1 MEEET
6 PIKGLTK
13 WFKGLNTKSTSKL
26 LLVYG
31 ESGIGKTY
39 FIESHLSKKLKLKP
53 LTNDKIDQL
62 MDEKPSNYS
71 SFLSLFFDVI
81 TFDDIDDK
89 KKIMVI
95 NEKTLY
101 NFEKCSK
108 IIIKLIDD
116 SIKLNYPMII
126 IIDSEHKKLISN
138 LEKKAITI
146 RFNKPGND
154 EVKKILNMILIKN
167 NISDKID
174 PRTKGKI
181 SNTLNNKICELS
193 NNNLNKVFVLVNN
206 LINNY
211 CDIVNDSKVI
221 TKNNFIEF
229 LKDTVENNNKNNI
242 YVSNYKLLT
251 KYESIE
257 QAMELYNND
266 NIDNPLI
273 MEESYTQKII
283 AYENANGT
291 IEPIKDIVVRLTKSF
306 TYSNLIDTYI
316 YNSQQWTNLKRIYG
330 YFSCVLPSYL
340 LSKIEIDYSP
350 NVKFLSDMNKTSIQ
364 KINTKQ
370 IFNVY
375 ENFDII
381 NIDYYIYIGN
391 YIKSIISQC
400 SDGKKDNKLLIKK
413 FNEFVKYYKIN
424 QSTIERLL
432 KINKLDLVQIKI
444 NKSLEE
450 VKHDIINETIKVVD
464 RYEWNTDN

>member
-39 FIESHLSKKLKLKP
+39 FIESRLSKKLKLKP

-146 RFNKPGND
+146 RFNKPSND
-154 EVKKILNMILIKN
+154 EIKKILNMILIKN

-174 PRTKGKI
+174 PRTKGRI

-306 TYSNLIDTYI
+306 TCSNLIDTYI

-444 NKSLEE
+444 NKSL
-450 VKHDIINETIKVVD
+450 DQLFI
-464 RYEWNTDN
+464 

>member
-174 PRTKGKI
+174 PRTKGRI

>member
-116 SIKLNYPMII
+116 SIRLNYPMII

-154 EVKKILNMILIKN
+154 EIKKILNMILIKN

-444 NKSLEE
+444 NKSL
-450 VKHDIINETIKVVD
+450 DQLFI
-464 RYEWNTDN
+464 

>member
-39 FIESHLSKKLKLKP
+39 FIESHLSTKLKLKP

-116 SIKLNYPMII
+116 SIKLNYPIII

-146 RFNKPGND
+146 RFTKPGND

-174 PRTKGKI
+174 PRTKGRI

-400 SDGKKDNKLLIKK
+400 SEGKKDNKMLIKK
-413 FNEFVKYYKIN
+413 FNEFVKYYKE
-424 QSTIERLL
+424 QHQQLFKLL
-432 KINKLDLVQIKI
+432 V
-444 NKSLEE
+444 
-450 VKHDIINETIKVVD
+450 T
-464 RYEWNTDN
+464 

>member
-81 TFDDIDDK
+81 TFDDVDDK

-116 SIKLNYPMII
+116 SIRLNYPMII

-146 RFNKPGND
+146 RFNKPSND

-444 NKSLEE
+444 NKSL
-450 VKHDIINETIKVVD
+450 DQLFI
-464 RYEWNTDN
+464 

>member
-116 SIKLNYPMII
+116 SIKLNYPIII

-146 RFNKPGND
+146 RFNKPSND

-444 NKSLEE
+444 NKSL
-450 VKHDIINETIKVVD
+450 DQLFI
-464 RYEWNTDN
+464 

>member
-167 NISDKID
+167 NISDKIN
-174 PRTKGKI
+174 PRNKGRI

-251 KYESIE
+251 KYESIDN
-257 QAMELYNND
+257 AMELYNND

-291 IEPIKDIVVRLTKSF
+291 IEPIKDIVIRLTKSF

-444 NKSLEE
+444 NKSL
-450 VKHDIINETIKVVD
+450 DQLFI
-464 RYEWNTDN
+464 

>member
-81 TFDDIDDK
+81 TFDDVDDK

-146 RFNKPGND
+146 RFNKPSND

-400 SDGKKDNKLLIKK
+400 SDSKKDNKLLIKK

-444 NKSLEE
+444 NKSL
-450 VKHDIINETIKVVD
+450 DQLFI
-464 RYEWNTDN
+464 

>member
-413 FNEFVKYYKIN
+413 FNDFVKYYKIN

-444 NKSLEE
+444 NKSL
-450 VKHDIINETIKVVD
+450 DQLFI
-464 RYEWNTDN
+464 

>member
-116 SIKLNYPMII
+116 SIKLNYPIII
-126 IIDSEHKKLISN
+126 IIDSEHKKLILN

-146 RFNKPGND
+146 RFNKPNND
-154 EVKKILNMILIKN
+154 EIKKILNMILIKN
-167 NISDKID
+167 NISDKIN
-174 PRTKGKI
+174 PRNKVRI

-251 KYESIE
+251 KYESIDN
-257 QAMELYNND
+257 AMELYNND

-283 AYENANGT
+283 AYENTNGT
-291 IEPIKDIVVRLTKSF
+291 IEPIKDIILRLTKSF

-400 SDGKKDNKLLIKK
+400 SEGKKDNQLLIKK

-432 KINKLDLVQIKI
+432 KINKLDLIQIKI
-444 NKSLEE
+444 NKSL
-450 VKHDIINETIKVVD
+450 DQLFI
-464 RYEWNTDN
+464 

>member
-146 RFNKPGND
+146 RFNKPSND
-154 EVKKILNMILIKN
+154 EIKKILNMILIKN

-444 NKSLEE
+444 NKSL
-450 VKHDIINETIKVVD
+450 DQLFI
-464 RYEWNTDN
+464 

>member
-81 TFDDIDDK
+81 TFDDVDDK

-126 IIDSEHKKLISN
+126 IIDSEHKKLITN

-146 RFNKPGND
+146 RFNKPSND

-400 SDGKKDNKLLIKK
+400 SEGKKDNKLLIKK

-444 NKSLEE
+444 NKSL
-450 VKHDIINETIKVVD
+450 DQLFI
-464 RYEWNTDN
+464 

>member
-81 TFDDIDDK
+81 TFDDVDDK

-146 RFNKPGND
+146 RFNKPSND

-400 SDGKKDNKLLIKK
+400 SEGKKDNKLLIKK

-444 NKSLEE
+444 NKSL
-450 VKHDIINETIKVVD
+450 DQLFI
-464 RYEWNTDN
+464 

>member
-62 MDEKPSNYS
+62 LDEKPSNYS

-146 RFNKPGND
+146 RFNKPSND

-193 NNNLNKVFVLVNN
+193 NNNLNKVFVLINN

-381 NIDYYIYIGN
+381 NINYYIYIGN

-444 NKSLEE
+444 NKSL
-450 VKHDIINETIKVVD
+450 DQLFI
-464 RYEWNTDN
+464 